1 MIKQKRVQKSK
12 QDIVNELATRE
23 HMERMIPF
31 INEQYLPLLA
41 EVTENLKETRLVTQA
56 LTASIN
62 RGFESKAKEMKVGE
76 LGLVEMLNDKF
87 DGVDKYRKILDLLKD
102 QSVIDAMKILQG
114 TFAEVDK
121 KMMEEWEAKSLKEFL
136 NTK

>member
-1 MIKQKRVQKSK
+1 MTKPKRVQKSK
-12 QDIVNELATRE
+12 QDIVNELATKE
-23 HMERMIPF
+23 HMDRMIPF

-41 EVTENLKETRLVTQA
+41 EVTENLKDTRLVTEA

-62 RGFESKAKEMKVGE
+62 RAFESKAASVKVSE
-76 LGLVEMLNDKF
+76 LGLSEMLNDKF
-87 DGVDKYRKILDLLKD
+87 EGVEKYRKMLDVLKD
-102 QSVIDAMKILQG
+102 QTVIDAMKVLQG

-121 KMMEEWEAKSLKEFL
+121 KMMDEWEAKSLKDFL